1 MSLFEEKR
9 IKNDQDNE
17 TVVFQHGYAKGSGD
31 LVWFCVVSMR
41 GLCVEDYAQTK
52 RTALRLARRAWR
64 KEQRLVVNSVDID
77 RQKGLFGGKNDLE
90 NRPKGEASRND

>member
-64 KEQRLVVNSVDID
+64 KENSKKYNQEHGYPRRVNC
-77 RQKGLFGGKNDLE
+77 LE
-90 NRPKGEASRND
+90 G